1 MNILVA
7 VPSMDEV
14 PVNFAQALAMLQ
26 KVDNTA
32 IAFQT
37 GSLVYTSRNELA
49 KTAIKMEADYV
60 LWLDSDMVFEPTL
73 LKDMLN
79 TMKENDIDFL
89 TGAYFKRVEPY
100 SPVLYDKLRVEGNF
114 CDFHALEDVP
124 NELFTVEGCGFGCVL
139 MSLDVIIS
147 VLGKFA
153 QSFQPLNGMG
163 EDLSFC
169 YRAREC
175 GYEIWCDPGIR
186 LGHVAKTIVTREFF
200 EAFRGS
206 KNG

>member
-1 MNILVA
+1 
-7 VPSMDEV
+7 MDEV

-32 IAFQT
+32 IAFQA

-49 KTAIKMEADYV
+49 KHAIQMEADYV
-60 LWLDSDMVFEPTL
+60 LWLDSDMVFEPSL
-73 LKDMLN
+73 LKDMLS
-79 TMKENDIDFL
+79 TMKENDINFL

-100 SPVLYDKLRVEGNF
+100 TPVLYDKLRLEGNF
-114 CDFHALEDVP
+114 CNYHSLEEIP
-124 NELFTVEGCGFGCVL
+124 EGLFEVEGCGFGCVL
-139 MSLDVIIS
+139 MSLDVILS

-153 QSFQPLNGMG
+153 QAFQPINGMG

-175 GYEIWCDPGIR
+175 GFAIWCDPSIK
-186 LGHVAKTIVTREFF
+186 LGHVAKTIVTKQFF
-200 EAFRGS
+200 ETYRGA